1 MTIDNFV
8 AYMPRLRLTHTLLA
22 GLLLAAICGAI
33 SAQENIPTYTEAYIG
48 DVQRLNPLLAPPNS
62 TEAAIATLLFEGL
75 FTLNRFGE
83 VVPQL
88 AQESLV
94 SADGLEYVVWLRGH
108 SDNAGQYAHPPARWH
123 DGLPVTAADIAYTMS
138 LLRARDFP
146 GDPRLGAFWRTVETT
161 VLSDYALRFRLT
173 QPLASFRD
181 ALRIAILPEHALRGA
196 TAADLPSH
204 PFNLDPIG
212 SGPYQLEAIRS
223 DDGARVTQVDL
234 RRAPNYAERAAA
246 PYALERISFRRYEDL
261 ASVQAAFAAGAID
274 GYASRHFTER
284 AELLETPTAIHS
296 ALAPQLGLLLFQWKH
311 EALAEVRVRRA
322 LVEGLD
328 VPSLITNALPNLAVS
343 ADGPLPTNSW
353 AYVAPPPA
361 PPYDAAAARERLAIS
376 LPDTDSD
383 GYRLTLRLLLPNAAP
398 PQRALA
404 QGIAAS
410 WALLDVRVEIDAR
423 PNAEYAE
430 ALAARDFD
438 IALIELDFS
447 GSADPDVYTLWH
459 EGQIETGQ
467 NFGAVTD
474 RRISQSLERA
484 RQDEN
489 VSHRRAL
496 YAEFQRAFAEAA
508 AAIPLYS
515 PLFTYGIAPDISG
528 VQLGY
533 LDAWSVRF
541 REIGHWSRAAG
552 DGS

>member
-1 MTIDNFV
+1 MTIGNFV
-8 AYMPRLRLTHTLLA
+8 ANMPRPCLIRSLLV

-33 SAQENIPTYTEAYIG
+33 SAQEDIPTYTEAYIG
-48 DVQRLNPLLAPPNS
+48 NVQRLNPLLAPPNS
-62 TEAAIATLLFEGL
+62 TEAAIAALLFEGL

-94 SADGLEYVVWLRGH
+94 STDGLEYVVWLRGH
-108 SDNAGQYAHPPARWH
+108 RDNAGQSAHPPARWH
-123 DGLPVTAADIAYTMS
+123 DGLPVTAADVAYTMS

-146 GDPRLGAFWRTVETT
+146 GDPRLSAFWRTVETT

-223 DDGARVTQVDL
+223 DDGEHVTQVDL
-234 RRAPNYAERAAA
+234 RRAPNYTERAAA

-261 ASVQAAFAAGAID
+261 ASVQAASIARAID

-284 AELLETPTAIHS
+284 AELLETPFAIHS
-296 ALAPQLGLLLFQWKH
+296 ALAPQLGLLLFQWEH
-311 EALAEVRVRRA
+311 EALTEIRVRRA
-322 LVEGLD
+322 LTAGLD
-328 VPSLITNALPNLAVS
+328 IPALTTNALPNLAVS
-343 ADGPLPTNSW
+343 ADGPLPANSW

-361 PPYDAAAARERLAIS
+361 DPYDAAAARERLAIS
-376 LPDTDSD
+376 LPDIDSD
-383 GYRLTLRLLLPNAAP
+383 GYRLTLRLLLPDAP
-398 PQRALA
+398 SQRALA
-404 QGIAAS
+404 QGIAAG

-438 IALIELDFS
+438 VALVELDFS
-447 GSADPDVYTLWH
+447 GSADPDVYAIWH

-467 NFGAVTD
+467 NFGAVAD
-474 RRISQSLERA
+474 RRISQALERA
-484 RQDEN
+484 RQEEN
-489 VSHRRAL
+489 GGHRRAL

-515 PLFTYGIAPDISG
+515 PLFTYGISPDIDG

-533 LDAWSVRF
+533 LDALSARF
-541 REIGHWSRAAG
+541 REIGYWSRVNG
-552 DGS
+552 GGS